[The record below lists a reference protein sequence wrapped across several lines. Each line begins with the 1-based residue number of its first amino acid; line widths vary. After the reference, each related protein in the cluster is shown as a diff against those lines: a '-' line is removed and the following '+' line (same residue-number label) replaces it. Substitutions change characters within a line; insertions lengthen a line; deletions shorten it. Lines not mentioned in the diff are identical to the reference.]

1 MRFDANGGSTPNY
14 EPNSFGGPK
23 QDPDYA
29 EPPLRISGDGSRYDH
44 RAGNDDY
51 KQAGDLFRLMTAEE
65 RARLIDNI
73 VDSMKSVPREI
84 QSRQIAHFY
93 QADLAYGEGVEAG
106 LKTVEPMAFG

>member
-1 MRFDANGGSTPNY
+1 MTANPDELLATLEQKVDPAHAALVVVDVQNDFLADGGHY
-14 EPNSFGGPK
+14 
-23 QDPDYA
+23 
-29 EPPLRISGDGSRYDH
+29 H

-65 RARLIDNI
+65 RVRLIDNI
-73 VDSMKSVPREI
+73 VDSMKSVPRET

-106 LKTVEPMAFG
+106 LKTVEPMAIG